1 VPAYQGGKWRWA
13 GYPYENTEDIEP
25 DLTEFLCA
33 ELAPD
38 NASGLPAEG
47 DSVLLMTHI
56 GPGGSSTAIQ
66 QIDLD
71 QPDIKAG
78 CFVLDKLLRLPA
90 SQKRIFLN
98 IHGHIHFGEGASKI
112 GTISIF
118 NPGSVAF
125 DNFGLVSIKRKDDQW
140 TYQSMNLHQL

>member
-1 VPAYQGGKWRWA
+1 MGTDSSAS

-90 SQKRIFLN
+90 SVRFLPGNGSTDSPHMSILQQKRIFLN

-118 NPGSVAF
+118 NPGSVAYV
-125 DNFGLVSIKRKDDQW
+125 GISP
-140 TYQSMNLHQL
+140 T